1 MVSYGMDLASE
12 LAPFSPSSELLS
24 WVEKRVN
31 GLLEQLDTRATEI
44 RLRDAKIEKLTLELA
59 HLRRLKFG
67 VKSESLTASER
78 DLFDETLAADV
89 AACEARL
96 AEQRQAAA
104 MGPHLPLPEKAK
116 RERAGRQ
123 PLPEHLPRVE
133 HLHEPETC
141 TCGQCGQALMR
152 IGEDVTEKL
161 SIVPAEFFVERHIYP
176 KYACRPCETLIAA
189 PAVASI
195 IDGGLAAP
203 ALLAWVMVSKYADH
217 LPLYRLERQAAR
229 SGVTLSRSTLAD
241 WVGRTGVALEPLWL
255 RLAELLR
262 QGAVLHAD
270 ETPVQQLDPGNG
282 KTKRAYLWAYRSNA
296 LASDPPITV
305 FDYQPGRGGKYVAEF
320 LRDWQGALM
329 VDEFAG
335 YQALFRGEVIELA
348 CMAHARRKFFDLHR
362 ANGSPSQPRP
372 CAASASCTPSRS
384 RQRERRSRSGPDDEK
399 RPASRCSKPCTYG
412 SRTPADRW
420 PTAVRWPRRSTTVCG
435 AGRPLPVMPRTVST
449 RSTTT
454 PSRMPFARSPSAR
467 RIGCSPVPRL
477 PANAPRRF
485 NRCSKP
491 PAERHRAH
499 GLADRHPGETPLLAE
514 QPHRRA
520 AASQKATV
528 SLRAQGWVR

>member
-1 MVSYGMDLASE
+1 VVAILVVRIFMVSYGMDLASE

-305 FDYQPGRGGKYVAEF
+305 ADPEDRGQRQWHGQGDRLQPEALGGVDPLCRCGQSADRQQPG
-320 LRDWQGALM
+320 
-329 VDEFAG
+329 
-335 YQALFRGEVIELA
+335 GEHHPAHRHRQEELA
-348 CMAHARRKFFDLHR
+348 VRRL
-362 ANGSPSQPRP
+362 
-372 CAASASCTPSRS
+372 
-384 RQRERRSRSGPDDEK
+384 
-399 RPASRCSKPCTYG
+399 
-412 SRTPADRW
+412 
-420 PTAVRWPRRSTTVCG
+420 G
-435 AGRPLPVMPRTVST
+435 AGRQT
-449 RSTTT
+449 RGGD
-454 PSRMPFARSPSAR
+454 PEPD
-467 RIGCSPVPRL
+467 
-477 PANAPRRF
+477 
-485 NRCSKP
+485 
-491 PAERHRAH
+491 RHRPPQRPRPR
-499 GLADRHPGETPLLAE
+499 GLAEGDPGE
-514 QPHRRA
+514 
-520 AASQKATV
+520 AAS
-528 SLRAQGWVR
+528 LAQ